1 MGPRFKPIDREQG
14 LLLPYDLR
22 EWVPSNDIVH
32 FTIEAAELVPV
43 ERFEVNER
51 GTGEEQYHPHM
62 LLALLL
68 YCYSHGIF
76 SSRRIERA
84 TYRDVAVRY
93 ICANRHPDHDTI
105 CTFRVRNKDA
115 VADAFLRIL
124 LLAKEMKL
132 LKVGTVSVD
141 GSKIKANASIHK
153 SIRYDRA
160 GELEL
165 ELSLEIAQLLAK
177 AETEDKVKDERGDD
191 LHPELER
198 LTSLREKMK
207 KAQATLEER
216 SRERARLEQEEYD
229 RKVRD
234 RNDRQGGR
242 KGPPPRKPD
251 ETPSKTEQ
259 ANLTDPDS
267 RIMRKSRRSE
277 YTQSYNAQAVVDA
290 EGTMLVLGSRVTNH
304 TGDANELVVDMA
316 SIPADLGVPTRILAD
331 MGYANEKPVQELQEA
346 GFEVLIPMSSESTWQ
361 ERRHDFRPKRPRA
374 AEVATEKPY
383 QLPWVKAM
391 VETMKTDE
399 ARRLYRLRK
408 QSVEPVFGI
417 VKQAMGFRQFLLRG
431 MEKVDLEWRL
441 VLCAYNLKRLAALRQ
456 QPV

>member
-1 MGPRFKPIDREQG
+1 MAPRFKPVDRKQG

-22 EWVPSNDIVH
+22 DWLPSNDIVH
-32 FTIEAAELVPV
+32 FTIEAAELVPIA
-43 ERFEVNER
+43 RFKVNES
-51 GTGEEQYHPHM
+51 GTGDEQYHPQM

-115 VADAFLRIL
+115 VAEAFLRIL
-124 LLAKEMKL
+124 LLAREMKI

-153 SIRYDRA
+153 SLRYDRA
-160 GELEL
+160 QELEQ
-165 ELSLEIAQLLAK
+165 ELNLEIGELLAK
-177 AETEDKVKDERGDD
+177 AESEDKVKDERGDD
-191 LHPELER
+191 LDAELAR
-198 LTSLREKMK
+198 LTILREKMK
-207 KAQATLEER
+207 KAQETIEER
-216 SRERARLEQEEYD
+216 ARERARLEQEEYE

-234 RNDRQGGR
+234 RNNKPKGH
-242 KGPPPRKPD
+242 KGPPIKKPD
-251 ETPSKTEQ
+251 EAPRKAEQ

-267 RIMRKSRRSE
+267 RIMRKSRKSE

-290 EGTMLVLGSRVTNH
+290 EGTMLVLGACVANRTC
-304 TGDANELVVDMA
+304 DANELVADLA
-316 SIPADLGVPTRILAD
+316 SIPIEIGVPTRVLAD
-331 MGYANEKPVQELQEA
+331 NGFANEKPVQTLQAA
-346 GFEVLIPMSSESTWQ
+346 GIEVLIPVSSESTWQ
-361 ERRHDFRPKRPRA
+361 ERRHDFRPKRAKDIVPVKETPR
-374 AEVATEKPY
+374 
-383 QLPWVKAM
+383 QLMWIKAM
-391 VETMKTDE
+391 AEAMKTDE

-431 MEKVDLEWRL
+431 IEKVDLEWRL
-441 VLCAYNLKRLAALRQ
+441 VLCAYNLKRLAVLLQ
-456 QPV
+456 